1 MPTRLPRAF
10 LLGLMLAAPVSA
22 LASEPPPYRELDPLE
37 EYPPRVEGD
46 RLFSNTYPLWRDRSR
61 IDPALAGNPEQHWK
75 LNWKFMDPPFNRS
88 LHGGHLAL
96 ERGGQLYA
104 GLNRGGAFARCLGAR
119 NGRLKG
125 LRAGYP
131 RYRADLK
138 RVAGLEEVIEHCA
151 AQRGEVLENGSYDN
165 SAVSLY
171 IASHSN
177 DAPIRIDVSRGPLKA
192 AFERGREAWHSK
204 AGRFNFAC
212 SSCHVRNIGRHL
224 RGNVLTTPFGDVT
237 HYPVYRTRYDLESLH
252 VRMIGC
258 QLDSGTQPLKPGNP
272 VYTDLEVFLTA
283 LSNGYPVKVPA
294 ERD

>member
-1 MPTRLPRAF
+1 MRIARL
-10 LLGLMLAAPVSA
+10 LLGTGLAFACTALAMAAP
-22 LASEPPPYRELDPLE
+22 LYRELDPLE

-46 RLFSNTYPLWRDRSR
+46 RMFSNTYPLWRDRAR
-61 IDPALAGNPEQHWK
+61 IDPTLAGDPERHWK

-96 ERGGQLYA
+96 ERGRQRYA
-104 GLNRGGAFARCLGAR
+104 ELNRGGAFARCLGAR
-119 NGRLKG
+119 GGRLKG
-125 LRAGYP
+125 LRATYP

-138 RVAGLEEVIEHCA
+138 RVVGLEEAIEHCA
-151 AQRGEVLENGSYDN
+151 TQRGEVLENGSYDN

-177 DAPIRIDVSRGPLKA
+177 NVPIRIDVSRGPLKE
-192 AFERGREAWHSK
+192 AFERGRIAWHSK
-204 AGRFNFAC
+204 TGRFNFAC

-224 RGNVLTTPFGDVT
+224 RGNVVTTPFGDVA

-252 VRMIGC
+252 VRIIAC
-258 QLDSGTQPLKPGNP
+258 QLDSGTQPLRPGNP

-283 LSNGYPVKVPA
+283 LSNGYPVQVPA
-294 ERD
+294 ERH